1 MLRNLLLLCAL
12 TVPFGPALGEPLR
25 EFRPGPAALD
35 EFTGKG
41 QWVILKIWASDCHIC
56 NREAYQYV
64 DFHEFHKDT
73 DAVMLGLSL
82 DGEDRAAALG
92 FIERHEIQYPNL
104 IADYAI
110 GTGWYANLTGRQ
122 WVGTPTFLVYDPS
135 GTLRAQQV
143 GAVPIELI
151 EQFIAKNSIEN

>member
-1 MLRNLLLLCAL
+1 MLRKLLLLCAL
-12 TVPFGPALGEPLR
+12 TLPFGSVLGEPLR
-25 EFRPGPAALD
+25 EFHPGPAALD

-41 QWVILKIWASDCHIC
+41 QWVILKIWRSSCHIC

-82 DGEDRAAALG
+82 DGEDRAAALS
-92 FIERHEIQYPNL
+92 FIERHEIPYPNL
-104 IADYAI
+104 IGDYATV
-110 GTGWYANLTGRQ
+110 TGWYANLTGREF
-122 WVGTPTFLVYDPS
+122 VGTPTFLLYDPS

-143 GAVPIELI
+143 GAVPTELI
-151 EQFIAKNSIEN
+151 EQFIADNTVTN